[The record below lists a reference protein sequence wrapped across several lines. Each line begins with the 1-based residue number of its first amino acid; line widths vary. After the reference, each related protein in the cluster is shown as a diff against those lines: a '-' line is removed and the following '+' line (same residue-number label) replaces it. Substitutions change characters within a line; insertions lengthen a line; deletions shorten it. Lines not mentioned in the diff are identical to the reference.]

1 MLTPPT
7 TYDDLP
13 YESLPLPQ
21 THPDV
26 LCTAATLLGLRPA
39 PVDRC
44 RVLELGCA
52 SGGNLIPMALTL
64 PGSQF
69 VGVDLSPAQ
78 VAAGEAALAALG
90 HQGNVRLLAADL
102 LTLGED
108 LGPFDYIICHGVYS
122 WVPEPVRD
130 QILRLCSRHL
140 APMGVAYISFNTYPG
155 WHKRQPVRDM
165 MRYHTA
171 GIGDP
176 AEAVRQARALLE
188 FLLAGVP
195 DKDGT
200 YHRMLRDEADKLRG
214 TPDSYVFHEHLLDNS
229 RPVYFHEFAAHAAA
243 HGLAYLTEAEG
254 RATLAE
260 LPEPVAR
267 ALRPLAGDAIR
278 LEQYLDFLRNRMLR
292 KSLLVHADA
301 PIDRHPPPARV
312 LEGGFTASALARPRL
327 KDEGDAPDLRPGVP
341 VSFGSRVGVMST
353 DDPLTKAAL
362 CALHRAWPLSL
373 SAADLGGAA
382 AELLGQPVAP
392 QALAEVLHAG
402 FFSGFVNLHAPSM
415 PTPFTLLPQDRPI
428 ASPLARLQARD
439 RDQVTS
445 LRHQVVSL
453 HPIDRVLLQALDGS
467 ADRRALHAFLCA
479 AERRGVLQ
487 VQQGQRPGSGPSQE
501 AIQAALLAQIEPA
514 LRRLALAPL
523 LLS

>member
-1 MLTPPT
+1 
-7 TYDDLP
+7 
-13 YESLPLPQ
+13 
-21 THPDV
+21 V

-64 PGSQF
+64 PGSEF

-78 VAAGEAALAALG
+78 IAAGEATLAALRQEG
-90 HQGNVRLLAADL
+90 AAGPDDPPGPPGANVRLLAADL
-102 LTLGED
+102 MTLGED
-108 LGPFDYIICHGVYS
+108 LGPFDYILCHGVYS

-130 QILRLCSRHL
+130 QILRLCQRHL

-171 GIGDP
+171 GMNP

-229 RPVYFHEFAAHAAA
+229 RPIYFHEFAAHAAA

-267 ALRPLAGDAIR
+267 ALRPLASDPIR
-278 LEQYLDFLRNRMLR
+278 LEQYLDFVRNRMLR
-292 KSLLVHADA
+292 KSLLVREGV

-312 LEGGFTASALARPRL
+312 LDAGLSASALARPRQ
-327 KDEGDAPDLRPGVP
+327 KDEEAPPDLRPGVSM
-341 VSFGSRVGVMST
+341 SFASRVGVMST
-353 DDPLTKAAL
+353 DDPLTKAVL

-373 SAADLGGAA
+373 SVADLGQAA
-382 AELLGQPVAP
+382 IELLGQPTPP

-402 FFSGFVNLHAPSM
+402 FFSGFINLHAPSL
-415 PTPFTLLPQDRPI
+415 PTPFTLLPQERPI

-487 VQQGQRPGSGPSQE
+487 VAPPGGSRSRSGPGPSQE